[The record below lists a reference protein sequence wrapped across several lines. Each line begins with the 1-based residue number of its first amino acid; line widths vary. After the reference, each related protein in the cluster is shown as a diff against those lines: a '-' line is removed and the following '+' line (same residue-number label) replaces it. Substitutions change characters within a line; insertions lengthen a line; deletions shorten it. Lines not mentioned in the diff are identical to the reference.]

1 MSLLLA
7 MAASALMQSACPE
20 GRMPPPPAAMPA
32 PPPPG
37 APRPPIYKLV
47 EEGLPAMEAKA
58 AHGDADA
65 MFRLGVAYHLG
76 LDVQRSWATAK
87 AWYRKAADAG
97 HTGAMSNLGNA
108 LSDSSD
114 TATCR
119 EGVAWLERAALAGN
133 ASAMNSISVLYGTGS
148 ALPLDRVE
156 EQRWLLKAGEAGDPS
171 AMLFLGLAFQT
182 GRNGVVKD
190 REKAIYWY
198 RKAAEH
204 NDDWRR
210 DAALKALK
218 DLGQ

>member
-7 MAASALMQSACPE
+7 LAASALLQSACPE

-32 PPPPG
+32 PLPPG
-37 APRPPIYKLV
+37 SPRPPIYKLV

-58 AHGDADA
+58 ANGDADA
-65 MFRLGVAYHLG
+65 MFRLGVAYQNG
-76 LDVQRSWATAK
+76 LDVQRSYGTAM

-97 HTGAMSNLGNA
+97 DVRAMNNLGSE

-114 TATCR
+114 RATCL
-119 EGVAWLERAALAGN
+119 EGVALLEKAALAG
-133 ASAMNSISVLYGTGS
+133 SSDAMNNISSMYGTGS
-148 ALPLDRVE
+148 ALPLDRTE
-156 EQRWLLKAGEAGDPS
+156 QQRWLLRAGEAGNPY
-171 AMLFLGLAFQT
+171 AMLFLGLAFET

-190 REKAIYWY
+190 RAKAIYWY

-210 DAALKALK
+210 EAALDALK
-218 DLGQ
+218 SLGQ